1 MNVVIRTLLFCTL
14 ATTPL
19 LLPAAEG
26 GEQQPTQIPPR
37 LLREVLAEAGAVKKP
52 KSSRYAMVSSTPS
65 RPVDFN
71 SSIISSFTSVLLLLS
86 AISLPYL
93 IIYSRQRTFRP

>member
-37 LLREVLAEAGAVKKP
+37 LLREVLADQKQL
-52 KSSRYAMVSSTPS
+52 
-65 RPVDFN
+65 
-71 SSIISSFTSVLLLLS
+71 TS
-86 AISLPYL
+86 AAAEMIFSLNGEE
-93 IIYSRQRTFRP
+93 RA